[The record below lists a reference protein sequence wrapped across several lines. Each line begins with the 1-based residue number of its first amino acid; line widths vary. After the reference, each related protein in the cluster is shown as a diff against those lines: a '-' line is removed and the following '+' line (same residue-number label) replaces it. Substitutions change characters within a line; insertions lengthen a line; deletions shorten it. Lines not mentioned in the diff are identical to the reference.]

1 MPSLSAES
9 VSIRLLLGG
18 LTALTALSIDICLP
32 ALPTIAAALGRDPE
46 GGAVDPDRL
55 SGRIRRRPA
64 RGRAAEAIRFGRR
77 PVLLGGLALFT
88 IAALGCGFAG
98 SIEQLTT
105 LRILQGLG
113 GSVGPVLGRTV
124 VRDLF
129 DREDGARVLSY
140 VLMAM
145 TAAPILAPILGVGIF
160 SPSPAGAL
168 IFLGLAV
175 YGLLANSH
183 RNVHFLSETNR
194 RPDPT
199 ATRPGRMRR
208 QLARLPRQPDG
219 DRERAGHRL
228 HLRRH
233 VRLHLRIP
241 RRCDRRVRPARMGP
255 GGGIR
260 RHLRDAC
267 WSAR

>member
-46 GGAVDPDRL
+46 AAQLILTGYLGGFAAGQLVVGPL
-55 SGRIRRRPA
+55 SD
-64 RGRAAEAIRFGRR
+64 RFGRR

-145 TAAPILAPILGVGIF
+145 TAAPILAPDPRRRDSRRRRLAHDLPRSRGLR
-160 SPSPAGAL
+160 PSGH
-168 IFLGLAV
+168 
-175 YGLLANSH
+175 SH
-183 RNVHFLSETNR
+183 RKRSSFSETNR

-199 ATRPGRMRR
+199 ATRPGRIAAK
-208 QLARLPRQPDG
+208 LARLPRQP
-219 DRERAGHRL
+219 ER
-228 HLRRH
+228 
-233 VRLHLRIP
+233 
-241 RRCDRRVRPARMGP
+241 GP
-255 GGGIR
+255 
-260 RHLRDAC
+260 
-267 WSAR
+267 